1 MTTRNIDDQL
11 RQYYAGAALAPASL
25 ERLRSVLE
33 TSAKARADEQKTPR
47 SAGAWQLVAIAASI
61 SLVFLAAAVMMMR
74 KPGGDVPKLADSGL
88 SERLAEEAAR
98 RHAKCVEEIPFRA
111 EDLQGLL
118 AQMNKVDFAARVPT
132 RRGLGSMKVRG
143 AHYCVLD
150 GQIAIHVVL
159 VDETGSLV
167 SLFETKAGTNMASL
181 REASHTLDR
190 TDVELWQ
197 ERGVL
202 YATASTTPAT

>member
-1 MTTRNIDDQL
+1 MPTRTIDDQL
-11 RQYYAGAALAPASL
+11 RQDYAETALAPATL
-25 ERLRSVLE
+25 ERLRGVLAS
-33 TSAKARADEQKTPR
+33 SAKVRVDRRDESR
-47 SAGAWQLVAIAASI
+47 SAGAWKLVAIAASI
-61 SLVFLAAAVMMMR
+61 SIVFLAAAVMMMR
-74 KPGGDVPKLADSGL
+74 RPGIEVPKVAESGL
-88 SERLAEEAAR
+88 SERLAQEAAR
-98 RHAKCVEEIPFRA
+98 RHAKCIEETPFRA
-111 EDLQGLL
+111 EDLSALL
-118 AQMNKVDFAARVPT
+118 AQMSKVDFAAEVPT

-159 VDETGSLV
+159 VDEAGSVV

-181 REASHTLDR
+181 REASHRLDH

-202 YATASTTPAT
+202 YAAAFSAPTT

>member
-25 ERLRSVLE
+25 ERLRGVLA
-33 TSAKARADEQKTPR
+33 TSAKARADERKESR

-61 SLVFLAAAVMMMR
+61 SIVFLAAAVMMLR

-98 RHAKCVEEIPFRA
+98 RHAKCIEETPFRA
-111 EDLQGLL
+111 EDLPGLL
-118 AQMNKVDFAARVPT
+118 AQMNKVDFAAGVPA

-181 REASHTLDR
+181 REASHTLDH

-202 YATASTTPAT
+202 YATAFTAPTT

>member
-1 MTTRNIDDQL
+1 MTTRNIDEQL
-11 RQYYAGAALAPASL
+11 RQYYDGVALAPASL
-25 ERLRSVLE
+25 ERLGGLLA
-33 TSAKARADEQKTPR
+33 TSAKARAGERKDSR
-47 SAGAWQLVAIAASI
+47 SAGAWQIVAIAASI
-61 SLVFLAAAVMMMR
+61 SIVLLAAAVVMLR
-74 KPGGDVPKLADSGL
+74 KPGADVPKLADSGL
-88 SERLAEEAAR
+88 SERLAAEAAQ
-98 RHAKCVEEIPFRA
+98 RHAKCIEEVPFRA
-111 EDLQGLL
+111 GDLSGLL
-118 AQMNKVDFAARVPT
+118 AQMNKVDFAAAVPT

-159 VDETGSLV
+159 VDETGSVV

-181 REASHTLDR
+181 REASHRLDH

-202 YATASTTPAT
+202 YATASTSPTA